1 MTSAVGVRSGWGEAE
16 GGSPESRRKAQV
28 LLTCD
33 SDKGGGEGSK
43 FLQTSYMEAPEY
55 DTEFLLLLT
64 RVKFN
69 TC

>member
-33 SDKGGGEGSK
+33 SDKGGGEGFKIFADLIYGSPRVRHRVLVS
-43 FLQTSYMEAPEY
+43 FDTS
-55 DTEFLLLLT
+55 
-64 RVKFN
+64 
-69 TC
+69 